1 MICSFIDLNSASHV
15 VNDEFENK
23 IQVCLVSLSHEPKS
37 ISRNSILFKYGTLE
51 VDKHDNLIFRF
62 VGTDSL
68 MGTCFAIPD
77 VEVFPIEEVGFVRDW
92 IFVENRYSW
101 NNLLI

>member
-1 MICSFIDLNSASHV
+1 MSSASDV

-23 IQVCLVSLSHEPKS
+23 IQVCLVSLSQEPKS
-37 ISRNSILFKYGTLE
+37 ISRNSKLFKYGSLE

-62 VGTDSL
+62 VGIDSL
-68 MGTCFAIPD
+68 MGTCFAVPD

-101 NNLLI
+101 NNLFI